1 MREILTIGAYGWD
14 ADRFFAALK
23 EAGVD
28 TFVDVRARRGVRGHE
43 YAFGNSRRLQA
54 RLGEMGLRY
63 CHRPDLAPS
72 AGARAAQYRADDAT
86 HTAKRQRKTI
96 SPEFGTAY
104 RKEVLEDFSATAFA
118 EALGAEA
125 GVIALF
131 CVEGEPDACHRS
143 LLAEELARQLRLPVR
158 HIRP

>member
-14 ADRFFAALK
+14 AERFFAALK

-28 TFVDVRARRGVRGHE
+28 TFVDVRARRGVRGHD
-43 YAFGNSRRLQA
+43 YAFGNSQRLQA

-63 CHRPDLAPS
+63 FHRPDLAPS
-72 AGARAAQYRADDAT
+72 PEARAAQYRADDAS
-86 HTAKRQRKTI
+86 HTAKRQRKVVG
-96 SPEFGTAY
+96 PEFGATY
-104 RKEVLEDFSATAFA
+104 HKEVLADLSGAAFA

-125 GVIALF
+125 GVVALF
-131 CVEGEPDACHRS
+131 CVEGEPNACHRS
-143 LLAEELARQLRLPVR
+143 LLAQELGRQLRLPVR